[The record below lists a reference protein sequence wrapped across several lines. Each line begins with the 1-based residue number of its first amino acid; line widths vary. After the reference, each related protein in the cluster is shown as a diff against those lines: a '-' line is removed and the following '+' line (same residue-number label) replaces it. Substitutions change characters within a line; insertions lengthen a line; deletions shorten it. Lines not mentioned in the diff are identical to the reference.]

1 LQRAARPSASD
12 PPSVSSKAHLA
23 PCRKRKVSRGDAEH
37 AERRVQIRQQNSSI
51 NLFSACSASLRA
63 IFFSFAC
70 AFAATSQAG
79 IQIEVPGLTPALET
93 NVRAYLSLTR
103 YAERDDVTPETISRL
118 QRRIVG
124 EVREAL
130 QPLGYY
136 EPEVTYQVTPQDNN
150 WHVTVNVRPGRPVR
164 LSEVSIEITGPGKD
178 LRVLRE
184 IIDAQAL
191 KPGLRLNH
199 GTYERVKGELLRA
212 AKNQGYLD
220 AELETSDLLID
231 RADRRA
237 TARLVLDTGELYRY
251 GEITIAQDVIDDT
264 AMRRMLRMKT
274 GDAYTLD
281 SLLRTQYVLDD
292 SLYFSGVD
300 IESGE
305 LDRETRTVPIT
316 VSASPNRKHRF
327 ATSLGYGTDTK
338 VRGRFTW
345 DNRRVN
351 ERGHRSKV
359 ELLGSSV
366 IKELTGR
373 YVIPVMDVA
382 LEKLEFTASLAEEEL
397 GDTFSERQEI
407 GAGLTEV
414 MGRWQRV
421 LFLRLSNE
429 TTTEPAALDPVTGI
443 APVEEITREDFY
455 LIPGISY
462 STLPSYIVGGRLRPY
477 FFYAELRGSP
487 STLGSD
493 ASFLQLR
500 LQGERIFDFAE
511 LWHLQL
517 RAEIGASHVADFS
530 ELPASQRFFAGGE
543 RSVRGFGLNELSPFI
558 EQLNEEGE
566 VERRNVGGRHLATAS
581 IEVQRDLPRNFG
593 AAVFYDIGNAFDD
606 FDDPGLEY
614 SVGVGVRYRI
624 AVASFGVDV
633 AQALSES
640 GRNPRFHLYI
650 STQF

>member
-1 LQRAARPSASD
+1 MRRAVGPIALRPLQPARGWLRRIAFIACFASTLLGT
-12 PPSVSSKAHLA
+12 A
-23 PCRKRKVSRGDAEH
+23 H
-37 AERRVQIRQQNSSI
+37 AEIDV
-51 NLFSACSASLRA
+51 
-63 IFFSFAC
+63 
-70 AFAATSQAG
+70 
-79 IQIEVPGLTPALET
+79 EVPDLTPALET

-103 YAERDDVTPETISRL
+103 YAERDDVTAEIMTRL

-136 EPEVTYQVTPQDNN
+136 EPEVTYEVSGQENDWKVI
-150 WHVTVNVRPGRPVR
+150 VRVQPGRPVR
-164 LSEVSIEITGPGKD
+164 LSEVTIDVTGPGAD

-184 IIDAQAL
+184 IIDARAL

-199 GTYERVKGELLRA
+199 GTYERVKGDLLRA
-212 AKNQGYLD
+212 AKNEGYLD
-220 AELETSDLLID
+220 ATLSKSELLID
-231 RADRRA
+231 REERRA
-237 TARLVLDTGELYRY
+237 TVTLFLETGELYRY
-251 GEITIAQDVIDDT
+251 GEITIAQDVINDE
-264 AMRRMLRMKT
+264 AMRRMLRMRA

-305 LDRETRTVPIT
+305 LDRVTRTVPIT
-316 VSASPNRKHRF
+316 VTANPNRKHRF
-327 ATSLGYGTDTK
+327 ATSLGYGTDTR

-366 IKELTGR
+366 IKQLSAR

-382 LEKLEFTASLAEEEL
+382 LEKLEFTATATEEEL
-397 GDTFSERQEI
+397 GATLSERYEI

-429 TTTEPAALDPVTGI
+429 TTTEPAAIDPVTGI
-443 APVEEITREDFY
+443 APFEPITREDFY

-462 STLPSYIVGGRLRPY
+462 STLPSYIVGDRIRPY
-477 FFYAELRGSP
+477 FVYAELRGSP

-511 LWHLQL
+511 RWHLHL
-517 RAEIGASHVADFS
+517 RGELGASRVADFS

-543 RSVRGFGLNELSPFI
+543 RSVRGFGLNELSPSIQQF
-558 EQLNEEGE
+558 NARGE
-566 VERRNVGGRHLATAS
+566 IVRKAVGGRHLATAS
-581 IEVQRDLPRNFG
+581 IEVVRDLPRNFG

-633 AQALSES
+633 AQALSQS
-640 GRNPRFHLYI
+640 GRDPRFHLYI